1 MTKEMANL
9 HVGLVAAAD
18 IESMLDLA
26 NVLHEAGVKV
36 SLYLS
41 FARAARLVAVPT
53 GEGTEP
59 QAEGEVA
66 ERFYQRNLVPR
77 ECRIRLIHY
86 PRLRDPRSL
95 GVMRRAIGTMRADGV
110 TLVHISIG
118 PTEFWL
124 AVLANLVRDLPV
136 VTTYAQPRP
145 NVGETRPPWL
155 DMAINRLMARGADM
169 LVVTLQSMVPYI
181 QKAYGIPPEH
191 TAYVPLCPRVT
202 AVRWADPTGRSA
214 EPVPE
219 EPGTVLF
226 FGGARRHKGLE
237 YLVRAQ
243 PMVNREVPDA
253 RFLIASHGSDLDR
266 CLAMIEQPERFEVH
280 RGFVPGDQM
289 PAFYQ
294 RASVVALPYISA
306 GPSGVLLDAYGF
318 GKPVVASEVGG
329 LPEYVQDG
337 TTGILVPPGDERELA
352 AGIIHLLSDDEL
364 RRRMG
369 DNARRWIAELK
380 QSIAER
386 WLEVY
391 EQAMSFR
398 PPAAPRPQ
406 PFPLEEANP

>member
-1 MTKEMANL
+1 MANL

-26 NVLHEAGVKV
+26 NVLHDAGVGV
-36 SLYLS
+36 TVYLS
-41 FARAARLVAVPT
+41 HARAARLLAQGAGPEAP
-53 GEGTEP
+53 GDQEIE
-59 QAEGEVA
+59 
-66 ERFYQRNLVPR
+66 ERFHERGLVPR
-77 ECRIRLIHY
+77 ACRVRLIRY

-95 GVMRRAIGTMRADGV
+95 GVVRRAIGTMHADGV
-110 TLVHISIG
+110 DLVHISIG
-118 PTEFWL
+118 PTELWL
-124 AVLANLVRDLPV
+124 AVMANLIRDLPV
-136 VTTYAQPRP
+136 VTTYAQPKP
-145 NVGETRPPWL
+145 NVGEDRPPWL
-155 DMAINRLMARGADM
+155 DRAINRLMARGSDM

-181 QKAYGIPPEH
+181 QKTYGIAAEH
-191 TAYVPLCPRVT
+191 TAYVPLCPRIT
-202 AVRWADPTGRSA
+202 ALRWADPTGQIA

-253 RFLIASHGSDLDR
+253 RFLIASHGSDLER
-266 CLAMIEQPERFEVH
+266 CLELIEQPERFEVH

-289 PAFYQ
+289 PIFYQ
-294 RASVVALPYISA
+294 RASLVALPYISA

-337 TTGILVPPGDERELA
+337 TTGILVPPADVRELA

-364 RRRMG
+364 RHRMG
-369 DNARRWIAELK
+369 DNAKRWIAELK
-380 QSIAER
+380 QSIAAR

-391 EQAMSFR
+391 GQAMAFR
-398 PPAAPRPQ
+398 PGKARRTHPIPS
-406 PFPLEEANP
+406 EEPKP

>member
-53 GEGTEP
+53 GEDTGP

-136 VTTYAQPRP
+136 VTTYAQPKP

-181 QKAYGIPPEH
+181 QKAYGIPPGH

-406 PFPLEEANP
+406 PNPLEETNP